1 MIRTGPV
8 AYHLSQHNL
17 TRCLDVITRSGAV
30 TMIEEFREQ
39 SRRAGGRRPAGRVF
53 TLTAILTVAL
63 AILRVGRS
71 PSSAEIYRTLCTL
84 TPEQFTAV
92 GMDPQQSAPA
102 SAREHKAF
110 HARLTR
116 LLEPLDSGLD
126 LPARRVRN
134 GEHRAMLAARSDRQ
148 RHESETARVRLHDV
162 VNAIIAGSVDERT
175 PDGYQG
181 DIVVD
186 GTIVDL
192 AKSSAGL
199 GTREDKSRGAAYLA
213 RYYVRDGSDYSLH
226 TGFGDVVTVAKSGF
240 GVEVTAV
247 SRVGAADDLYGIP
260 PVVTAVAVHEPTSG
274 SVDGFAT
281 AVSYHQANGFDIRRG
296 QRARLPYVTG
306 DMGYNVKRGFN
317 DTCLD
322 HGYAPVA
329 RYPKNWGIVFA
340 SESELHTYRRV
351 QAGPVQLSG
360 DFYCPMARVLAGS
373 VPLIRKTRELRD
385 EAVAR
390 PAGVKGPGPFAVQDA
405 RIGELFPYLM
415 GTNSRPYRRRS
426 RPGRPR
432 KAETPGSQD
441 SAARVA
447 SADSSV
453 RQDLVCPAV
462 QRRVRCS
469 LKPASMTNPD
479 PSVPALD
486 PPWSAGRYRCCSQSQ
501 LTVPMSPEQFKR
513 AQWGLVPGSWE
524 HAIYYEAA
532 RAATEQRFSIMKSQH
547 ITGVQDLGWAPKRE
561 PLVVVLIGLWV
572 AATNLAI
579 QESHGQGRLRPEP
592 SMDRQFWVLAQDL
605 GHEPTRIPTRT

>member
-1 MIRTGPV
+1 MIRNAPV
-8 AYHLSQHNL
+8 LYHLSKYNFS
-17 TRCLDVITRSGAV
+17 RCLEVVIRSGVVA
-30 TMIEEFREQ
+30 MIEAVRAQ
-39 SRRAGGRRPAGRVF
+39 SRGAGGRKPTGRRF

-63 AILRVGRS
+63 AVFRVGRS
-71 PSSAEIYRTLCTL
+71 PSSVEIYRGICTL
-84 TPEQFTAV
+84 NHDQLVAV
-92 GMDPQQSAPA
+92 GMDPQQAGPFST
-102 SAREHKAF
+102 REYKTF

-116 LLEPLDSGLD
+116 LLEPLDPGAD

-134 GEHRAMLAARSDRQ
+134 SEHKAMLAARSDRQ
-148 RHESETARVRLHDV
+148 RHASEMAGVHLHDV

-175 PDGYQG
+175 PEGYQG

-192 AKSSAGL
+192 AKPSAGL
-199 GTREDKSRGAAYLA
+199 GTTDNKSRGAAYLA

-226 TGFGDVVTVAKSGF
+226 TGFGDVIKVAKSGF

-247 SRVGAADDLYGIP
+247 SRVGAPDDLYGVP

-281 AVSYHQANGFDIRRG
+281 AVSYHQANGFDVRRS
-296 QRARLPYVTG
+296 RRSRLPYVTG
-306 DMGYNVKRGFN
+306 DMGYNVKSGFN
-317 DTCLD
+317 DTCLE
-322 HGYAPVA
+322 HRYAPVA
-329 RYPKNWGIVFA
+329 RYPKNWGTVFA
-340 SESELHTYRRV
+340 SESELHTYRGV
-351 QAGPVQLSG
+351 QAGPVQISG
-360 DFYCPMARVLAGS
+360 DFYCPMARALAGS
-373 VPLIRKTRELRD
+373 VPLIRKTRDLRV
-385 EAVAR
+385 EAVTR
-390 PAGVKGPGPFAVQDA
+390 PEGTTGPGPFAAQDA

-426 RPGRPR
+426 RPGRPG
-432 KAETPGSQD
+432 KAETTESQD
-441 SAARVA
+441 GAGGV
-447 SADSSV
+447 DSSV

-462 QRRVRCS
+462 QGRVRCP

-479 PSVPALD
+479 PSVPTLD
-486 PPWSAGRYRCCSQSQ
+486 PPWPASRYRCCSQSQ

-524 HAIYYEAA
+524 HALYYEAA
-532 RAATEQRFSIMKSQH
+532 RAATEQRFSLMKSQH

-592 SMDRQFWVLAQDL
+592 STARQLRVLARDL
-605 GHEPTRIPTRT
+605 GHEPTRIPART

>member
-1 MIRTGPV
+1 MIRTGPA

-17 TRCLDVITRSGAV
+17 TRCLDVITRSGV
-30 TMIEEFREQ
+30 VPMIEKFREQ
-39 SRRAGGRRPAGRVF
+39 FRGDGGRRSAGRVF

-84 TPEQFTAV
+84 TPDQLTAV
-92 GMDPQQSAPA
+92 GMDPEQAGDA

-116 LLEPLDSGLD
+116 LLEPLDPGAD

-134 GEHRAMLAARSDRQ
+134 GEHKAMLAARSDRQ
-148 RHESETARVRLHDV
+148 RHASAAARLRLHDV

-175 PDGYQG
+175 PEVYQG

-192 AKSSAGL
+192 AKASAGL
-199 GTREDKSRGAAYLA
+199 GTRDNKSRGAAYLA

-247 SRVGAADDLYGIP
+247 SRVGAPDDLYGVP

-281 AVSYHQANGFDIRRG
+281 AVSYHQANGFDVRRS
-296 QRARLPYVTG
+296 RRSRLPYVTG
-306 DMGYNVKRGFN
+306 DMGYNVKSGFN
-317 DTCLD
+317 DTCLE
-322 HGYAPVA
+322 HRYAPVA
-329 RYPKNWGIVFA
+329 RYPKNWGTVFA
-340 SESELHTYRRV
+340 SESELHTYRGV
-351 QAGPVQLSG
+351 QAGPVQISG
-360 DFYCPMARVLAGS
+360 DFYCPMARALAGS
-373 VPLIRKTRELRD
+373 VPLIRKTRDLRD
-385 EAVAR
+385 EAVTR
-390 PAGVKGPGPFAVQDA
+390 PEESKGPGPFAVQDA

-426 RPGRPR
+426 RPGRPG
-432 KAETPGSQD
+432 KAETPGDQD
-441 SAARVA
+441 G
-447 SADSSV
+447 ADSSV
-453 RQDLVCPAV
+453 RQDFVCPAV
-462 QRRVRCS
+462 QGRVRCP

-479 PSVPALD
+479 PSVPTLD

-592 SMDRQFWVLAQDL
+592 SMARQLRVLARDL
-605 GHEPTRIPTRT
+605 GHEPTRIPART